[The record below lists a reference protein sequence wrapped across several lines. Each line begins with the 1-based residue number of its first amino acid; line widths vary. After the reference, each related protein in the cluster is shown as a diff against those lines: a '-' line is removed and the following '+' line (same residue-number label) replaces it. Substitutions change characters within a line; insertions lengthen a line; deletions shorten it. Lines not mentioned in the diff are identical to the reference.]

1 MRHKI
6 FSSLVGFS
14 FFFFLTFPFFGES
27 LEEKKSLEEKTSN
40 FTEKVRGILDYLGSI
55 TSLDIGIDLDDARYF
70 SDNFWIH
77 PLSSMS
83 LRDMKKSIFWFS
95 KNS

>member
-1 MRHKI
+1 MMSKT
-6 FSSLVGFS
+6 FSYLSGFS
-14 FFFFLTFPFFGES
+14 LLFFLLFFLTFPFFGES
-27 LEEKKSLEEKTSN
+27 LEEKKSLEEKTLN

-77 PLSSMS
+77 PS
-83 LRDMKKSIFWFS
+83 LPCLCVI
-95 KNS
+95 